1 MNRLQMIRALARS
14 KNTCAAGIMKRLL
27 NGTSTLEQE
36 QCMNHGSFV
45 TAVLKGDYETALA
58 KADSENKAALLATEK
73 YVPTQADKQWLKD
86 VKPSNMHPIFEQ
98 ILKPYGIK

>member
-1 MNRLQMIRALARS
+1 MIRALALS
-14 KNTCAAGIMKRLL
+14 KNTCTAGIMKRLL

-58 KADSENKAALLATEK
+58 KADSENKAALLA
-73 YVPTQADKQWLKD
+73 AD
-86 VKPSNMHPIFEQ
+86 KPSNMHPIFEQ
-98 ILKPYGIK
+98 ILKPYSIK